1 METSRKDVGIAIRS
15 ALIDKGTKQKFSLFA
30 LVILSIVFIY
40 IETIEAKPFNYFRSF
55 IKDTIYRGSLAVS
68 APFKVFDNFTD
79 HINKHLNLYSNY
91 SELKEENNKLKNNIS
106 KSDFLELEN
115 TQLRKL
121 IDEQIA
127 SPSNLVSARVMID
140 KQSPYLNSFII
151 NIGSNK
157 NVKNGMAVLD
167 GKNFIGRIVDV
178 NFFSSRVLLVSDL
191 NSKIPV
197 IIEPSGHHAI
207 LSGHGTN
214 KPTLE
219 YLPEKHTIHNGDK
232 VYTSG
237 KEGIFSPGIPIGE
250 VIIEKNFRSIT
261 EFPFNE
267 IKKSKKSG
275 ISSKNLNLICL

>member
-1 METSRKDVGIAIRS
+1 METSREDVGIAIRS
-15 ALIDKGTKQKFSLFA
+15 AFLAKGTKQRFSLLA
-30 LVILSIVFIY
+30 LVVLSIIFIFVETVDTKPLNY
-40 IETIEAKPFNYFRSF
+40 IRSF
-55 IKDTIYRGSLAVS
+55 IKDTIYRGSLVVS
-68 APFKVFDNFTD
+68 IPFKSFGNVAEYIDE
-79 HINKHLNLYSNY
+79 HINLYSNY
-91 SELKEENNKLKNNIS
+91 SELKIENDELKNNIS

-121 IDEQIA
+121 IEEQM
-127 SPSNLVSARVMID
+127 SSSSNLLSARVMLD

-157 NVKNGMAVLD
+157 DIKNGMAALD

-197 IIEPSGHHAI
+197 ITEPSARHGI
-207 LSGHGTN
+207 LSGHGKN

-219 YLPEKHTIHNGDK
+219 YLPENHNIQPGDK

-237 KEGIFSPGIPIGE
+237 KEGIFPTGIPIGE
-250 VIIEKNFRSIT
+250 VKIENGIIKVSLFSDLSQVSFININMGDFHKN
-261 EFPFNE
+261 
-267 IKKSKKSG
+267 K
-275 ISSKNLNLICL
+275 

>member
-1 METSRKDVGIAIRS
+1 METSREDVGIAIRS
-15 ALIDKGTKQKFSLFA
+15 AFLAKGTKQRFSLLA
-30 LVILSIVFIY
+30 LVVLSIIFIFVETVETKPLNY
-40 IETIEAKPFNYFRSF
+40 IRSF
-55 IKDTIYRGSLAVS
+55 IKDTIYRGSLVVS
-68 APFKVFDNFTD
+68 LPSKSFSSFTNIISE
-79 HINKHLNLYSNY
+79 HINVYSSY
-91 SELKEENNKLKNNIS
+91 RELKKENKELKNNIS

-121 IDEQIA
+121 IEEQVS
-127 SPSNLVSARVMID
+127 SPSNLLSARVMLD

-157 NVKNGMAVLD
+157 DIKNGMAALD

-197 IIEPSGHHAI
+197 ITEPSARHGI
-207 LSGHGTN
+207 LSGHGKN

-219 YLPEKHTIHNGDK
+219 YLPENHNIQPGDK

-237 KEGIFSPGIPIGE
+237 KEGIFPTGIPIGE
-250 VIIEKNFRSIT
+250 VKIENGIIKVSLFSDLSQVSFININMGDFHKN
-261 EFPFNE
+261 
-267 IKKSKKSG
+267 K
-275 ISSKNLNLICL
+275 